1 MYLIETKSYYHV
13 KVSWSY
19 TCLHQQRIV
28 QNVQNSRRKNN
39 SILLPLTLLALCAPL
54 AHAALEIRYAIN
66 GGATVSCVTNPVS
79 AGPAICGAVVTPG
92 VTLTVTASGSNS
104 PGTPSLATQLTT
116 SLTITAS
123 ADSTVDIWAVSQDFT
138 NPVTPPALDY
148 FSNLSTTSVTGS
160 GTADLTSCLNT
171 LNSLATT
178 CAPGGLGNI
187 TLTNAQQAWTA
198 PTATSGTVS
207 TGIASL
213 SPGYSMGQHITVFLN
228 GGSQMN
234 VIASQVLT
242 PIPEP
247 ASMMLLG
254 SALLGLSVAF
264 RKKLVKR

>member
-1 MYLIETKSYYHV
+1 MKKL
-13 KVSWSY
+13 
-19 TCLHQQRIV
+19 
-28 QNVQNSRRKNN
+28 
-39 SILLPLTLLALCAPL
+39 SILLPLALMALCSPL
-54 AHAALEIRYAIN
+54 AHASLQIRYAIN
-66 GGATVSCVTNPVS
+66 GGGTVTCVTNPVS
-79 AGPAICGAVVTPG
+79 AGPAVCGAVVTPG

-116 SLTITAS
+116 SLSITAS
-123 ADSTVDIWAVSQDFT
+123 AASTVDIWAVSQDFT
-138 NPVTPPALDY
+138 NPVTPPPLDY

-171 LNSLATT
+171 LNSLATNCT
-178 CAPGGLGNI
+178 VALGNI
-187 TLTNAQQAWTA
+187 NLTNAQQSWTA
-198 PTATSGTVS
+198 PTATAGTVGTS
-207 TGIASL
+207 VPSL
-213 SPGYSMGQHITVFLN
+213 AATYSMGQHITVFLN
-228 GGSQMN
+228 AGSQMN